1 AAQVTVGAGV
11 TLEALQAHARGAGLA
26 FAVDYGARSAATVGG
41 MVSTNAGGMHVV
53 RYGTMRAQVVG
64 LEAVLADGSVV
75 SRLTGLIKDNVGY
88 DLPGL
93 LCGSE
98 GTLGVITR
106 LRLRL
111 VPRRGRRA
119 AALVGVDSVADAV
132 AASRA
137 LRDRL
142 GSLDALELMLD

>member
-1 AAQVTVGAGV
+1 
-11 TLEALQAHARGAGLA
+11 LE
-26 FAVDYGARSAATVGG
+26 FAVDLGARDSATVGG
-41 MVSTNAGGMHVV
+41 MAATTAGGVRAG
-53 RYGTMRAQVVG
+53 RYGMMRAQVVG

-75 SRLTGLIKDNVGY
+75 SRLSGLVKDNVGY

-132 AASRA
+132 AAA
-137 LRDRL
+137 P
-142 GSLDALELMLD
+142 